1 MRFVIAAAAKDLR
14 RRLADPVAL
23 LIWIGIPLAIGGLM
37 NLVIGGMGSAP
48 PRARVLVA
56 DEDQTFLSR
65 MLAGTGGGP
74 GLGVLIDR
82 EPVTLQEGRRRI
94 EAGGATALLV
104 IPAGFQAAVLD
115 DTPAELLLVTNPAQ
129 GILPGIVEEGL
140 GILVEGAFYAQRI
153 FGPEIRRLAGSV
165 TGPGGAPSDADVAAV
180 SVAINARLRQLE
192 GVLLPPVLT
201 LDVQVEE
208 TGGGAN
214 LNFGQL
220 FFPGILFMSI
230 LFIAQ
235 GMSLDIWQEQARGT
249 LRRVLTTP
257 QSAGRLLAGKLAAG
271 TALVGLVVLVALA
284 ASTALFGVAWARVP
298 FALLWSLFAGA
309 ALLALMMLLQVSA
322 TSERGAHLLSTLV
335 IFPLI
340 MIGGS
345 FFPFEAMPAWM
356 AAVGRWTPNGLAL
369 VRLKEILF
377 GQPAAGALLL
387 AAVAIGAPAVL
398 AFALTVRRL
407 RGSFAT
413 RA

>member
-1 MRFVIAAAAKDLR
+1 MRFVAAAAMKDLR

-23 LIWIGIPLAIGGLM
+23 VIWIGIPLAIGGLM
-37 NLVIGGMGSAP
+37 NLVVGGLGSAP

-56 DEDQTFLSR
+56 DQDGTILSR
-65 MLAGTGGGP
+65 LLAGASGAP
-74 GLGVLIDR
+74 GLGDVIDL
-82 EPVTLQEGRRRI
+82 EAVTLEVGRRRI

-104 IPAGFQAAVLD
+104 IPAGFQSAILD

-129 GILPGIVEEGL
+129 RILPAIVEEAL
-140 GILVEGAFYAQRI
+140 GILVEGVFYAQRI
-153 FGPEIRRLAGSV
+153 FGREIRQIAGSV
-165 TGPGGAPSDADVAAV
+165 TGTGGPADADVAAV

-192 GVLLPPVLT
+192 GVLLPPVIA
-201 LDVQVEE
+201 LDVRVEE
-208 TGGGAN
+208 TAAGAG
-214 LNFGQL
+214 LDFGQL

-235 GMSLDIWQEQARGT
+235 GMSLDIWQERARGT

-257 QSAGRLLAGKLAAG
+257 QSAAALLAGKLAAG
-271 TALVGLVVLVALA
+271 TAIVGLVVLVALV
-284 ASTALFGVAWARVP
+284 ASTALFGVAWSRLP
-298 FALLWSLFAGA
+298 LALLWCMLAGA
-309 ALLALMMLLQVSA
+309 ALLALMTLLHVAA
-322 TSERGAHLLSTLV
+322 TSERGANLLSTIV

-356 AAVGRWTPNGLAL
+356 AAIGRWTPNGLAL

-377 GQPAAGALLL
+377 GEPAAGALLL
-387 AAVAIGAPAVL
+387 AAVGIGVPAVL
-398 AFALTVRRL
+398 AFIVTVRRL

-413 RA
+413 GA